1 MNPRSL
7 PERILAVDVGAGTQD
22 ILLYEAGKPVEASVK
37 LILPAQTEIV
47 ARRIRRATLAGKDV
61 FLVGN
66 LMGGGPNV
74 SAIKRHLSA
83 GHRVYA
89 TPLAGKTIRDNLR
102 QVKEMGVEIV
112 GEAPPGA
119 LPIETRDVDLEALAQ
134 ALAPFETELP
144 TYYAVA
150 VQDHGECLEGSNR
163 RFRFRLWEGFLAGG
177 GALLSLAHWEI
188 PPALTRMQAVGN
200 DLLGAMLMD
209 TGAAAVWGAL
219 EDEEVAA
226 HRQKGLVAVNVGN
239 QHTLGVLLRGER
251 IWGLFEHHTVRMTR
265 EKLADHIA
273 RLRMGALSNEEVFS
287 DNGHGVAIH
296 PDYTRGRRFEFVA
309 ITGPQRAMAKGLGYM
324 AAPYGDMML
333 TGCFGLVA
341 AFRRTWK

>member
-1 MNPRSL
+1 MSPRLL
-7 PERILAVDVGAGTQD
+7 PERILAIDVGAGTQD
-22 ILLYEAGKPVEASVK
+22 ILLYEMGKPVEACVK
-37 LILPAQTEIV
+37 LVLPSQTEIV
-47 ARRIRRATLAGKDV
+47 ARKISRATLAGRDV

-74 SAIKRHLSA
+74 SAMKRHLRA

-89 TPLAGKTIRDNLR
+89 TTRAAKTIRDNLG
-102 QVKEMGVEIV
+102 QVEEMGVEIV
-112 GEAPPGA
+112 EETPPDA
-119 LPIETRDVDLEALAQ
+119 LPIETRDVDLGALAR
-134 ALAPFETELP
+134 ALAPFEIELP
-144 TYYAVA
+144 ASYAVA

-163 RFRFRLWEGFLAGG
+163 RFRFRLWEEFLAGG
-177 GALLSLAHWEI
+177 GALLSLAHWGI
-188 PPALTRMQAVGN
+188 PPALTRMQAVRA
-200 DLLGAMLMD
+200 DLPGAMLMD

-226 HRQKGLVAVNVGN
+226 CRQEGLVVVNVGN

-251 IWGLFEHHTVRMTR
+251 IWGLFEHHTVRMTT

-273 RLRMGALSNEEVFS
+273 RLRMGALSSEEVFS

-296 PDYTRGRRFEFVA
+296 PEYIPGRGFEFVA

-341 AFRRTWK
+341 AFKRTWK